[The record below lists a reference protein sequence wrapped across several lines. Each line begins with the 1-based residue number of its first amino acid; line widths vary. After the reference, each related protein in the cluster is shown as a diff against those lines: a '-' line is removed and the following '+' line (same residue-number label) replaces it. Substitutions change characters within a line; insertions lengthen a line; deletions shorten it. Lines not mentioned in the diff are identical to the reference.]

1 MGTWARPGSRWARLP
16 HAGFAGE
23 CALCAF
29 FLCKSCFIRDIDLRR
44 PMAWFPGAYDLRT
57 LSWAHVR
64 VWGAAG
70 RGCHTP
76 ASPGSARFARSSYV
90 NRALFGIS
98 TADEAQRC
106 RTRVPRAKAPKWQ
119 ASTAQLTCASG
130 CPWPGRRDRA
140 LGAAARLLQLGARQE
155 KALRLGVRSSL
166 PSRMNLAR
174 PAQATGQAPHHSL
187 ALNRGL
193 GAFASHCDAVRA
205 QHLKGIST
213 HQRRVLY
220 RRIVDPDPKLNGTG

>member
-1 MGTWARPGSRWARLP
+1 MAS
-16 HAGFAGE
+16 
-23 CALCAF
+23 CAHVPPP
-29 FLCKSCFIRDIDLRR
+29 KSQDSDLHR
-44 PMAWFPGAYDLRT
+44 PMACFPGAYALRA

-76 ASPGSARFARSSYV
+76 ASPGSARFARSSSV

-106 RTRVPRAKAPKWQ
+106 RTRVARAKAPKWQ
-119 ASTAQLTCASG
+119 ASTAQLASASG

-140 LGAAARLLQLGARQE
+140 LGAAAKLLQLGARQE

-174 PAQATGQAPHHSL
+174 PAQAIGQAPL
-187 ALNRGL
+187 T
-193 GAFASHCDAVRA
+193 ASH
-205 QHLKGIST
+205 ST
-213 HQRRVLY
+213 ADWVHSHSHRTVTLCEHN
-220 RRIVDPDPKLNGTG
+220 I

>member
-1 MGTWARPGSRWARLP
+1 MGTWARLGSRWARLS
-16 HAGFAGE
+16 HAGLAGE

-29 FLCKSCFIRDIDLRR
+29 FLCKSCFIRDIDLHR

-57 LSWAHVR
+57 ISWPHGR

-70 RGCHTP
+70 RGCHSP

-106 RTRVPRAKAPKWQ
+106 RTRVARAKAPKWQ
-119 ASTAQLTCASG
+119 ASMTQLACASG

-140 LGAAARLLQLGARQE
+140 LGAAAKLLQLGARHQ
-155 KALRLGVRSSL
+155 KARRLGVRSSL

-174 PAQATGQAPHHSL
+174 PAQATGQAPL
-187 ALNRGL
+187 I
-193 GAFASHCDAVRA
+193 ASH
-205 QHLKGIST
+205 ST
-213 HQRRVLY
+213 ADWVHSHRTVTLCEHN
-220 RRIVDPDPKLNGTG
+220 I

>member
-1 MGTWARPGSRWARLP
+1 M
-16 HAGFAGE
+16 
-23 CALCAF
+23 
-29 FLCKSCFIRDIDLRR
+29 
-44 PMAWFPGAYDLRT
+44 
-57 LSWAHVR
+57 R

-70 RGCHTP
+70 RGCHIP
-76 ASPGSARFARSSYV
+76 DWLGIARFARSSYV

-106 RTRVPRAKAPKWQ
+106 RTRVARAKAPKWQ
-119 ASTAQLTCASG
+119 ASTAQLGSASG

-174 PAQATGQAPHHSL
+174 PAQAIGQPPL
-187 ALNRGL
+187 T
-193 GAFASHCDAVRA
+193 ASH
-205 QHLKGIST
+205 ST
-213 HQRRVLY
+213 ADWVHSHRTVTLCEHN
-220 RRIVDPDPKLNGTG
+220 I

>member
-1 MGTWARPGSRWARLP
+1 MPTAQARMTRARGLHATRSNTRSDNGTSSLPEQRIECRLVLFRWHRAHTC
-16 HAGFAGE
+16 HALK
-23 CALCAF
+23 CQVC
-29 FLCKSCFIRDIDLRR
+29 DLHR
-44 PMAWFPGAYDLRT
+44 PMAWFPGAYDPRA
-57 LSWAHVR
+57 LSWAYGR

-106 RTRVPRAKAPKWQ
+106 RTRVARAKAPKWQ
-119 ASTAQLTCASG
+119 ASTAQLGSASG

-140 LGAAARLLQLGARQE
+140 LGAAARLLQLGARQQ

-166 PSRMNLAR
+166 TSRMNLAR
-174 PAQATGQAPHHSL
+174 PAQATGQAPL
-187 ALNRGL
+187 T
-193 GAFASHCDAVRA
+193 ASH
-205 QHLKGIST
+205 ST
-213 HQRRVLY
+213 ADWVHSHRTVTLCEH
-220 RRIVDPDPKLNGTG
+220 NT

>member
-1 MGTWARPGSRWARLP
+1 MASCAHAP
-16 HAGFAGE
+16 HPEFQD
-23 CALCAF
+23 
-29 FLCKSCFIRDIDLRR
+29 SDLRR
-44 PMAWFPGAYDLRT
+44 LMAWFPGAYDLRA

-64 VWGAAG
+64 VRGAAG

-106 RTRVPRAKAPKWQ
+106 RTRVARAKAPKWQ
-119 ASTAQLTCASG
+119 ASTAQLACASG

-140 LGAAARLLQLGARQE
+140 LGAAARLLQLGARQQ
-155 KALRLGVRSSL
+155 KAPRLGVRSSL

-174 PAQATGQAPHHSL
+174 PGHWPGPPHSL

-193 GAFASHCDAVRA
+193 GAFHSHRTVTLCE
-205 QHLKGIST
+205 HNI
-213 HQRRVLY
+213 
-220 RRIVDPDPKLNGTG
+220 